1 MIHSISNTILT
12 YWSSIMF
19 VTCCLGTNKRERMIV
34 ILSLPINGHNLISY
48 VDIHTEVQML

>member
-1 MIHSISNTILT
+1 
-12 YWSSIMF
+12 MF